1 MWSIMMLLVTAIF
14 WVVAAIFWLLNVVE
28 SVLFIVIPL
37 AGLVGIGLALFY
49 HPKELL
55 DTVRRILKL
64 DDDGQEG
71 NI

>member
-1 MWSIMMLLVTAIF
+1 MFLVTVIF

-28 SVLFIVIPL
+28 SLLFVVIPL

-64 DDDGQEG
+64 EDVGQQG
-71 NI
+71 NF